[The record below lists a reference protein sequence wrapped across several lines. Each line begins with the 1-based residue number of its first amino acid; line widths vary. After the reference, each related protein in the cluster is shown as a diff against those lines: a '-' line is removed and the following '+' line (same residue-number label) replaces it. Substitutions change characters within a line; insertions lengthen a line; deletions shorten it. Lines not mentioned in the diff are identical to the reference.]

1 MTLVSISRWTALS
14 SYFALLILL
23 MLWFTVIAPSSQV
36 PTSIVLVILVGPL
49 LFPLRGLLH
58 AKPYTHAWT
67 SFLALLY
74 LTHGIVEA
82 YANQDERIYALL
94 EVVFSSL
101 LFTSSMLYARFRSRE
116 LRQIQATSDE

>member
-1 MTLVSISRWTALS
+1 MTLVNISRWTTLS

-36 PTSIVLVILVGPL
+36 PTSIMLLILVGPL

-58 AKPYTHAWT
+58 ARPYTHAWT

-82 YANQDERIYALL
+82 YANQDERLYALL

-101 LFTSSMLYARFRSRE
+101 LFTGSMLYARFRGRE
-116 LRQIQATSDE
+116 LRQEQGTRD